1 MTRSVLVKKEKT
13 KRKNEFQG
21 RWRITWMGQWDQEY
35 VNEEVEGYFKFGTGG
50 HSDFQFGYVQ
60 GSMDHRTTVRGGKPT
75 IEFSWE
81 GGDGADGTP
90 LTGRGWGVLEGQELT
105 GMIHIHFGDESEFT
119 ARKG

>member
-1 MTRSVLVKKEKT
+1 MTRSVLAKKEKT

-50 HSDFQFGYVQ
+50 HGDFQFGYVQ

-81 GGDGADGTP
+81 GGDAADGTP
-90 LTGRGWGVLEGQELT
+90 LTGRGWAALEGEELT
-105 GMIHIHFGDESEFT
+105 GMIHIHFGDESQFT
-119 ARKG
+119 ARKA